1 MKLFFQSYYTS
12 TRLIPC
18 LIVLLTAMG
27 TQSIVNSLV
36 AKEVDFNTQIRPLI
50 SNNCLTCHGPDE
62 DERAAGLRLDTEA
75 GSRLDLGGYA
85 AITPGNPDASEL
97 LHRLTTDDDELKMP
111 PEGKGRRLESHEV
124 ELVRRWIAEGGS
136 YDRHWAYTKP
146 VRSSMPPVQS
156 KKWPRNSIDY
166 FILAELETRGLRP
179 SPEADRWTLARRVS
193 LDLIGLP
200 PTWEEAKAFVQDDS
214 DNAYEQY
221 VHRLLQKPAFGE
233 RWARVWLDLARYADS
248 AGYADDPPRTIWA
261 FRDYVIKSLNDNKP
275 FDQFTI
281 EQIAGDLLKNPTQ
294 EQLIATAF
302 HRNTLTNNEGGT
314 NDEEFRNVAVVDRVN
329 TTMAV
334 WMGTTMACAQCHT
347 HKYDPITQKE
357 YFKLFSFFNNT
368 QDADRRNES
377 PVISVWTDEQNAEKE
392 SLSEKVA
399 SLQRMIDTD
408 TPELQK
414 AEIEWLSGLKTDAMW
429 TTLQPSALS
438 AKARKLAMKDGWIVG
453 EGEKPDTDQYQL
465 TFPVENVDLVGLRL
479 ELPAGQKD
487 NFVVSHVKA
496 MLQKKSK
503 AAIDAQYI
511 RVDLPGSGKMIHLAE
526 IQAFVDGEN
535 VALSGVVTAS
545 SQDFGG
551 KNEFVNDGK
560 TDGNF
565 NNRSVS
571 HTKIEQ
577 DPWIELD
584 LGEVKPIDRV
594 AIWNRTDGTPAI
606 QQRLKGYRI
615 SLLNG
620 NRDVVWEE
628 VPMNVPS
635 PNAEFNTGG
644 PSTLPLS
651 VAFADHEQDGF
662 PAAAALQDNQNG
674 WAIAPQQG
682 RPHTLT
688 VLPSQAV
695 ALKDVDLIV
704 KIDQASAYP
713 KHLLDQFRVSMTS
726 DQGLAEIAA
735 IPLDILNLVR
745 RWQEKQELS
754 VDELKT
760 LSAYH
765 RGITPLLKTQRNAL
779 SKAKASLEAIKPA
792 TTVPVMGQLADSA
805 RRETR
810 VQIRGNYQNTGDV
823 VESGTPEVF
832 HKLPDSVKPDR
843 LALAK
848 WLVDDENPLT
858 ARVIANRHWEEI
870 FGVGI
875 VQTSEEFGSQGDLPS
890 HPKLLDWLAVELQQE
905 GWDLKHLLTVL
916 VTSATY
922 RQSSIAGEEL
932 RLADPA
938 NRFYARGPRFRVSA
952 EMVRDQA
959 LFVSDLLSD
968 RMYGPPVKPPQP
980 SLGLKAAFGSATDWQ
995 ASSGEDRY
1003 RRGIYTSWRRS
1014 SPYPSMAQFD
1024 APNREVCTVR
1034 RIRTNTPLQALVTL
1048 NDPVYVEAAQS
1059 LARLMIAQ
1067 SEDPAERIQYAF
1079 RRCLLREPAEA
1090 EVKRITDLS
1099 RVVAKKFEGQPKQA
1113 EQMATVPLGPVP
1125 EGGNVMEFATWTV
1138 VGNVILNLDEMFM
1151 KR

>member
-1 MKLFFQSYYTS
+1 MKLFLQSCHTS
-12 TRLIPC
+12 IRLLPL
-18 LIVLLTAMG
+18 LIVLLTIMEGNCVA
-27 TQSIVNSLV
+27 

-62 DERAAGLRLDTEA
+62 DERAAGLRLDTQV

-97 LHRLTTDDDELKMP
+97 LHRLTTDDEDLKMP
-111 PEGKGRRLESHEV
+111 PEGKGRRLEPQEV
-124 ELVRRWIAEGGS
+124 ALVRRWIAEGGS
-136 YDRHWAYTKP
+136 YARHWAYTKP
-146 VRSSMPPVQS
+146 TRSTMPDVQLE
-156 KKWPRNSIDY
+156 KWPRNSVDY
-166 FILAELETRGLRP
+166 FVLAELESRGLTP
-179 SPEADRWTLARRVS
+179 SPEADRLTLARRVS
-193 LDLIGLP
+193 MDLIGLP
-200 PTWEEAKAFVQDDS
+200 PTWVEAKAFVEDESDD
-214 DNAYEQY
+214 AYEQY

-281 EQIAGDLLKNPTQ
+281 EQIAGDLLNNPTQ
-294 EQLIATAF
+294 EQLVATAF

-334 WMGTTMACAQCHT
+334 WMGTTIACAQCHT
-347 HKYDPITQKE
+347 HKYDPITQDE
-357 YFKLFSFFNNT
+357 YFKLFAFFNST
-368 QDADRRNES
+368 EDADRRNES
-377 PVISVWTDEQNAEKE
+377 PVISVWTDEQNAKKQF
-392 SLSEKVA
+392 LSDEIS
-399 SLQRMIDTD
+399 SLQLTIDTD
-408 TPELQK
+408 TPELKK
-414 AEIEWLSGLKTDAMW
+414 ARGEWLSGLKTVATW
-429 TTLQPSALS
+429 TTLQPSILS
-438 AKARKLAMKDGWIVG
+438 ANGRKLAVEDGWIVVD
-453 EGEKPDTDQYQL
+453 GEKPATDQYRL

-479 ELPAGQKD
+479 ELPAAQTD
-487 NFVVSHVKA
+487 NFVVSNVKA

-503 AAIDAQYI
+503 AAIDAQYV

-526 IQAFVDGEN
+526 IQAFVEGEN
-535 VALSGVVTAS
+535 VALAGTVTAS
-545 SQDFGG
+545 SEDFGG
-551 KNEFVNDGK
+551 KKEFANDGK

-584 LGEVKPIDRV
+584 LGEVKSIDRV

-606 QQRLKGYRI
+606 QQRLKGYRV

-620 NRDVVWEE
+620 NRDVVWQE
-628 VPMNVPS
+628 VPVEVPS
-635 PNAEFNTGG
+635 PSSEFNTGG
-644 PSTLPLS
+644 PSIIPLA
-651 VAFADHEQDGF
+651 VAFADHEQKGF
-662 PAAAALQDNQNG
+662 PAAAVLQNDGSG

-695 ALKDVDLIV
+695 SLEDVDLIV
-704 KIDQASAYP
+704 TIDQASDHP
-713 KHLLDQFRVSMTS
+713 KHLLDQFRISMTS
-726 DQGLAEIAA
+726 DKGLSEIAA
-735 IPLDILNLVR
+735 IPPEILDLVR
-745 RWQEKQELS
+745 QWQEKQELS
-754 VDELKT
+754 VDQLAA
-760 LSAYH
+760 LADYH
-765 RGITPLLKTQRNAL
+765 RSITPLLKIQRDAL
-779 SKAKASLEAIKPA
+779 NQAKARLESIKPA

-805 RRETR
+805 KRETR
-810 VQIRGNYQNTGDV
+810 VQIRGNYQNTGAV
-823 VESGTPEVF
+823 VGEGTPEIF
-832 HKLPDSVKPDR
+832 HALPEGLKPDR

-848 WLVDDENPLT
+848 WLVDVENPLT

-890 HPKLLDWLAVELQQE
+890 HPKLLDWLAVELQE
-905 GWDLKHLLTVL
+905 GGWDLKHLLKLL

-922 RQSSIAGEEL
+922 RQSSFSSEEL

-959 LFVSDLLSD
+959 LFVSELLSD

-995 ASSGEDRY
+995 ASSGENRY

-1059 LARLMIAQ
+1059 LARSMIAQ
-1067 SEDPAERIQYAF
+1067 STDPEGRIQYAF
-1079 RRCLLREPAEA
+1079 RHCLIREPSEA
-1090 EVKRITDLS
+1090 EVKRITELS
-1099 RVVAKKFEGQPKQA
+1099 RVVAQKFKEQPQQA
-1113 EQMATVPLGPVP
+1113 KQMATVPLGPLP
-1125 EGGNVMEFATWTV
+1125 EGGSETEFATWTV